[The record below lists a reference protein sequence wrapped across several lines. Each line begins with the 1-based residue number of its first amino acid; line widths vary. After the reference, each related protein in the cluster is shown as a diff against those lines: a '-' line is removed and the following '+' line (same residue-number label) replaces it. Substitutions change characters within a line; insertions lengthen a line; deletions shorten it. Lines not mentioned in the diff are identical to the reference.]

1 MASSTQIKLLHFF
14 IKFAAKELRLSKI
27 PNIHFVGNEENK
39 YNAFG
44 HSVNSDIHVRVT
56 ERHPNDIMRT
66 IVHELVHFK
75 QNISGR
81 SKSSESSREDE
92 ANTLAGRIMKKF
104 NLSYPSSFKQLAIR
118 EETTSAV
125 PANSMGYS
133 SPSNPSSSIAQPENP
148 YWIGKAKKRK
158 RKPLREI
165 LDTTNDPSRK
175 KINDNP
181 VMKRLKNPTEAPEQK
196 GSDNTVRNS
205 INNGNK
211 ELNQN
216 PNTQTAL
223 DNMTDNLKKQKASA
237 KSDNVMLKH
246 KKLMTL

>member
-1 MASSTQIKLLHFF
+1 MPSSSQIKLLHFF

-81 SKSSESSREDE
+81 GKSSESSREDE
-92 ANTLAGRIMKKF
+92 ANTLACRIMKKF

-118 EETTSAV
+118 EETSSAV
-125 PANSMGYS
+125 PANSMGDS

-148 YWIGKAKKRK
+148 YWTGKAKKRK
-158 RKPLREI
+158 RKQLREI
-165 LDTTNDPSRK
+165 LDTTKDPSRNK
-175 KINDNP
+175 SNDNP
-181 VMKRLKNPTEAPEQK
+181 VMRRLKDPTKPPKQK

-205 INNGNK
+205 LNNGNK

-216 PNTQTAL
+216 PNTQNAL
-223 DNMTDNLKKQKASA
+223 DIMTGNLKKQNPSA
-237 KSDNVMLKH
+237 ESGTAMLKT
-246 KKLMTL
+246 KKLMHI